1 MTSNHYIM
9 DTSSLVELNRH
20 NPIDVFPSVWNNLES
35 LSRKGI
41 LVAPT
46 EVLSEIKERD
56 DELASWAKRNSSLF
70 RPPTKRQVE
79 ILKDILKN
87 YPALVKEDRRYDAD
101 AWVVALAVEMATGP
115 QQTIIQIKRIVVTE
129 ERLRGDKIRIPYVC
143 QKYSIDSIGII
154 EMFRI
159 EGWKF

>member
-35 LSRKGI
+35 LSKKGL
-41 LVAPT
+41 LVAPY
-46 EVLSEIKERD
+46 EVLSEVKERD
-56 DELASWAKRNSSLF
+56 DELASWAKRNDNIF
-70 RPPTKRQVE
+70 RHPTKKQIE
-79 ILKDILKN
+79 ILKDILRN

-101 AWVVALAVEMATGP
+101 AWVVALAVDMVTGS
-115 QQTIIQIKRIVVTE
+115 QQTLIQIKRIVVTE
-129 ERLRGDKIRIPYVC
+129 EKLRGDKIRIPYVC
-143 QKYSIDSIGII
+143 QKYSIESIGII

>member
-35 LSRKGI
+35 LSKKGL

-56 DELASWAKRNSSLF
+56 DELAFWAKRNNSIF

-87 YPALVKEDRRYDAD
+87 YPALVKEDRKYDAD
-101 AWVVALAVEMATGP
+101 AWVVALAVEMATGS
-115 QQTIIQIKRIVVTE
+115 QQTIVQIKRIVVTE
-129 ERLRGDKIRIPYVC
+129 ERLRGYKVRIPYVC

>member
-1 MTSNHYIM
+1 M

-35 LSRKGI
+35 LSKKGL

-46 EVLSEIKERD
+46 EVLSEVKERD
-56 DELASWAKRNSSLF
+56 DELAFWAKRNNSIF

-87 YPALVKEDRRYDAD
+87 YPALVKEDRKYDAD
-101 AWVVALAVEMATGP
+101 AWVVALAVEMTTGA
-115 QQTIIQIKRIVVTE
+115 QQTIVQIKRIVVTE
-129 ERLRGDKIRIPYVC
+129 ERLRGDKVRIPYVC
-143 QKYSIDSIGII
+143 QKYSIESIGII

>member
-35 LSRKGI
+35 LSKKGL

-46 EVLSEIKERD
+46 EVLSEVKERD
-56 DELASWAKRNSSLF
+56 DELAFWAKRNNSIF

-87 YPALVKEDRRYDAD
+87 YPALVKEDRKYDAD
-101 AWVVALAVEMATGP
+101 AWVVALAVEMTTGA
-115 QQTIIQIKRIVVTE
+115 QQTIVQIKRIVVTE
-129 ERLRGDKIRIPYVC
+129 ERLRGDKVRIPYVC
-143 QKYSIDSIGII
+143 QKYSIESIGII

>member
-1 MTSNHYIM
+1 M

-35 LSRKGI
+35 LSKKGL

-56 DELASWAKRNSSLF
+56 DELAFWAKRNNSIF

-87 YPALVKEDRRYDAD
+87 YPALVKEDRKYDAD
-101 AWVVALAVEMATGP
+101 AWVVALAVEMTTWP
-115 QQTIIQIKRIVVTE
+115 QQTIVQIKRIVVTE
-129 ERLRGDKIRIPYVC
+129 ERLRGDKVRIPYVC
-143 QKYSIDSIGII
+143 QKYSIESIGII

>member
-35 LSRKGI
+35 LSKKGL

-56 DELASWAKRNSSLF
+56 DELAFWAKRNNSIF

-87 YPALVKEDRRYDAD
+87 YPALVKEDRKYDAD
-101 AWVVALAVEMATGP
+101 AWVVALAVEMTTWP
-115 QQTIIQIKRIVVTE
+115 QQTIVQIKRIVVTE
-129 ERLRGDKIRIPYVC
+129 ERLRGDKVRIPYVC
-143 QKYSIDSIGII
+143 QKYSIESIGII

>member
-35 LSRKGI
+35 LTKKGL
-41 LVAPT
+41 LVAPA

-56 DELASWAKRNSSLF
+56 DELAAWANTNKDLF
-70 RPPTKRQVE
+70 RPPTKRQIE
-79 ILKDILKN
+79 ILKDILRN
-87 YPALVKEDRRYDAD
+87 YPALVKEDRKYDAD

-129 ERLRGDKIRIPYVC
+129 EKLRGNKIRIPYVC
-143 QKYSIDSIGII
+143 QRYSIESIGII

>member
-20 NPIDVFPSVWNNLES
+20 NPIDVFPSVWNNLEL
-35 LSRKGI
+35 LSKKGL

-56 DELASWAKRNSSLF
+56 DELASWAKRNSGLF

-87 YPALVKEDRRYDAD
+87 YPALVKEDRKYDAD

-115 QQTIIQIKRIVVTE
+115 QQTIVQIKRIVVTE
-129 ERLRGDKIRIPYVC
+129 ERLRGDKVRIPYVC
-143 QKYSIDSIGII
+143 QKYSIESIGII

>member
-35 LSRKGI
+35 LSKKGL
-41 LVAPT
+41 LVAPA
-46 EVLSEIKERD
+46 EILSEVKERD
-56 DELASWAKRNSSLF
+56 DELASWAKRNNRIF
-70 RPPTKRQVE
+70 RHPIKKQIE
-79 ILKDILKN
+79 ILKEVLKN
-87 YPALVKEDRRYDAD
+87 YLALVKEDRKYDAD
-101 AWVVALAVEMATGP
+101 VWVVALVVEMATGS
-115 QQTIIQIKRIVVTE
+115 QQTLIQIKRVVVTE

-143 QKYSIDSIGII
+143 QKYSIESIGII
-154 EMFRI
+154 GMFRI

>member
-1 MTSNHYIM
+1 MTSNRYIM

-20 NPIDVFPSVWNNLES
+20 NPIDVFPSVWANLES
-35 LSRKGI
+35 LVRKGF
-41 LVAPT
+41 LVAPL

-56 DELASWAKRNSSLF
+56 DELAKWAKKNNGLF
-70 RPPTKRQVE
+70 RQPTEKQIV
-79 ILKDILKN
+79 IVKDILKN
-87 YPALVKEDRRYDAD
+87 YPALVKEDSKYDAD
-101 AWVVALAVEMATGP
+101 TWVIALAVEMAKDA
-115 QQTIIQIKRIVVTE
+115 QQTLIQIKRIVVTE

-143 QKYSIDSIGII
+143 QKYNIESIGII

>member
-1 MTSNHYIM
+1 MTPNHYIM
-9 DTSSLVELNRH
+9 DTSSFVELNRH

-35 LSRKGI
+35 LSKKGL
-41 LVAPT
+41 LVAPA
-46 EVLSEIKERD
+46 EVLSEVKERD
-56 DELASWAKRNSSLF
+56 DELASWAKKNNSIF
-70 RPPTKRQVE
+70 RPPTKKQIE

-101 AWVVALAVEMATGP
+101 AWVVALAVEMKTSR
-115 QQTIIQIKRIVVTE
+115 QQTIIDVKRIVVTE
-129 ERLRGDKIRIPYVC
+129 EKLRGEKVKIPLVC
-143 QKYSIDSIGII
+143 QKYEIEAIGII

>member
-35 LSRKGI
+35 LSKKGL
-41 LVAPT
+41 LVAPA
-46 EVLSEIKERD
+46 EVLSEVKERD
-56 DELASWAKRNSSLF
+56 DELASWAKRNNSIF
-70 RPPTKRQVE
+70 KPPTKKQIE

-87 YPALVKEDRRYDAD
+87 YPALVKEDRKYDAD
-101 AWVVALAVEMATGP
+101 AWVVALAVEMKASH
-115 QQTIIQIKRIVVTE
+115 QQTIIEIRRIVVTE
-129 ERLRGDKIRIPYVC
+129 EKLRGEKVRIPLVC
-143 QKYSIDSIGII
+143 QKYEIESIGII

>member
-20 NPIDVFPSVWNNLES
+20 NPIDVFTSVWKKLES
-35 LSRKGI
+35 LSKKSL
-41 LVAPT
+41 LVAPA

-56 DELASWAKRNSSLF
+56 DELASWAKRNNSIF
-70 RPPTKRQVE
+70 QPPTRKQIE

-87 YPALVKEDRRYDAD
+87 YPALVKEDRKYDAD
-101 AWVVALAVEMATGP
+101 AWVVALAVEMTTDP
-115 QQTIIQIKRIVVTE
+115 QQTIIQLKRIVVTE
-129 ERLRGDKIRIPYVC
+129 ERLRGDKVRIPYVC
-143 QKYSIDSIGII
+143 QKYSIESIGII

>member
-35 LSRKGI
+35 LSKKGL

-56 DELASWAKRNSSLF
+56 DELAFWAKRNNSIF

-87 YPALVKEDRRYDAD
+87 YPALVKEDRKYDAD
-101 AWVVALAVEMATGP
+101 AWVVALAVEMTTGP
-115 QQTIIQIKRIVVTE
+115 QQTIVQIKRIVVTE
-129 ERLRGDKIRIPYVC
+129 ERLRGDKVRIPYVC
-143 QKYSIDSIGII
+143 QKYSIESIGII

>member
-35 LSRKGI
+35 LSKKGL
-41 LVAPT
+41 LVAPA
-46 EVLSEIKERD
+46 EVLSEVKERD
-56 DELASWAKRNSSLF
+56 DELASWAKRNNRIF
-70 RPPTKRQVE
+70 RPPTKKQIE
-79 ILKDILKN
+79 ILKDVLKN
-87 YPALVKEDRRYDAD
+87 YPALVKEDRKYDAD
-101 AWVVALAVEMATGP
+101 AWVVALAVEMATGS
-115 QQTIIQIKRIVVTE
+115 QQTLIQIKRVVVTE

-143 QKYSIDSIGII
+143 QKYGIESISII

>member
-35 LSRKGI
+35 LSKKDL
-41 LVAPT
+41 LVAPA
-46 EVLSEIKERD
+46 EVLSEVKERD
-56 DELASWAKRNSSLF
+56 DELASWAKRNKRIF
-70 RPPTKRQVE
+70 RPPTKKQIE

-87 YPALVKEDRRYDAD
+87 YPALIKEDRKYDAD
-101 AWVVALAVEMATGP
+101 ARVVALAVDMKASY
-115 QQTIIQIKRIVVTE
+115 QQTIIEIKRIVVTE
-129 ERLRGDKIRIPYVC
+129 EKLRGEKVKIPLVC
-143 QKYSIDSIGII
+143 QKYEIEAIGII
-154 EMFRI
+154 EMFRV

>member
-35 LSRKGI
+35 LSKKGL

-46 EVLSEIKERD
+46 EVLAEIKERD
-56 DELASWAKRNSSLF
+56 DELASWAKKNNSIF
-70 RPPTKRQVE
+70 RPPTKKQIE
-79 ILKDILKN
+79 ILKEILRD

-115 QQTIIQIKRIVVTE
+115 QQTIVKIKRIVVTE

-143 QKYSIDSIGII
+143 QKYSIESIGII

>member
-1 MTSNHYIM
+1 MNSNHYIM

-35 LSRKGI
+35 LSKKGL
-41 LVAPT
+41 LVAPA
-46 EVLSEIKERD
+46 EVLSEVKERD
-56 DELASWAKRNSSLF
+56 DELASWAKKNNSIF
-70 RPPTKRQVE
+70 RPPTKKQIE

-101 AWVVALAVEMATGP
+101 AWVVALAVEMKTSR
-115 QQTIIQIKRIVVTE
+115 QQTIIDVKRIVVTE
-129 ERLRGDKIRIPYVC
+129 EKLRGEKVKIPLVC
-143 QKYSIDSIGII
+143 QKYEIEAIGII

>member
-1 MTSNHYIM
+1 MISNHYIM

-35 LSRKGI
+35 LSKKGL
-41 LVAPT
+41 LVAPY
-46 EVLSEIKERD
+46 EVLSEVKERD
-56 DELASWAKRNSSLF
+56 DELASWAKRNNSIF
-70 RPPTKRQVE
+70 RPPTKKQIE

-87 YPALVKEDRRYDAD
+87 YPALVKEDRKYDAD

-129 ERLRGDKIRIPYVC
+129 EKLRGDKIRIPYVC
-143 QKYSIDSIGII
+143 QKYDIEAIGII

>member
-35 LSRKGI
+35 LSKKDL
-41 LVAPT
+41 LVAPA
-46 EVLSEIKERD
+46 EVLSEVKERD
-56 DELASWAKRNSSLF
+56 DELASWAKRNKRIF
-70 RPPTKRQVE
+70 RPPTKKQIE

-87 YPALVKEDRRYDAD
+87 YPALIKEDRKSDAD
-101 AWVVALAVEMATGP
+101 ARVVALAVDMKASY
-115 QQTIIQIKRIVVTE
+115 QQTIIEIKRIVVTE
-129 ERLRGDKIRIPYVC
+129 EKLRGEKVKIPLVC
-143 QKYSIDSIGII
+143 QKYEIEAIGII